1 MTAMTSESSKKS
13 ELIANTENVMTP
25 ESWSG
30 SITEALHIDITY
42 LEVVVF
48 FHISTEADIAPN
60 WESLSGVSQC

>member
-1 MTAMTSESSKKS
+1 MTAMTSESAKKS

-25 ESWSG
+25 KSWSG